1 MRAEIKTMDI
11 CKLLIQVGVG
21 GWGTDRSADGFCR
34 RGKEQRAAP
43 PPAEEIA
50 LASLY

>member
-1 MRAEIKTMDI
+1 MRAEIKMMDI
-11 CKLLIQVGVG
+11 CKLLIQAGGGVG
-21 GWGTDRSADGFCR
+21 GTDRSTDGFCR